1 MEQKVY
7 SFAKYKKQ
15 SKSAVI
21 VLALEHFFK
30 QEEEQ
35 DSWQLG
41 KDYFGRYGSKASS
54 ASFSGDSEPAY
65 LIAAEPEAVYCADGS
80 GGQGNLSVDYKKLI
94 RGKIS
99 AKLRSR

>member
-1 MEQKVY
+1 MTSLRLPSGMEQKVY

-21 VLALEHFFK
+21 VLALEQFFK

-41 KDYFGRYGSKASS
+41 KDYFGRYGSRD
-54 ASFSGDSEPAY
+54 SGAYDFNDQATALYAADS
-65 LIAAEPEAVYCADGS
+65 
-80 GGQGNLSVDYKKLI
+80 GNRSTDYKKI
-94 RGKIS
+94 IKGKIS